1 VYQKGLSL
9 SSNSRQS
16 RTTGEMI
23 NIISVDADRVDLFSW
38 YIHDLWLM
46 PLQVALALFILYSTL
61 GVGSL
66 AALGATVVVMLA
78 NVPPMQMQEKFQQ
91 KLMNCKD
98 VRMKATSEILR
109 NMRIL
114 KLQGWEM
121 KFLSK
126 IIDLRKT
133 EESWLKKYLYT
144 STVTTFVFWGAPTFI
159 AVVTFGAC
167 MLLGIPLDSGK
178 VLSALATFR
187 VLQEPIY
194 TLPDMI
200 SFFIKT
206 KVSLDRIASFLC
218 LEELPMDA
226 VQRLPSGYSDVAIE
240 VSNGCFS
247 WDVSAEVPTLK
258 DLNFQVRQGMRV
270 AVCGMVGS
278 GKSSLLSCILGEM
291 PKLSGEVKVCG
302 TVAYVSQLA
311 WIQSGKI
318 QDNILFGKEMDSE
331 KYDRVLESCSL
342 KKDLEILPFG
352 DETVIG
358 ERGINLSGGQKQR
371 IQIARALYQDADIYL
386 FDDPFSAVDAHT
398 GSHLFKV

>member
-1 VYQKGLSL
+1 
-9 SSNSRQS
+9 
-16 RTTGEMI
+16 M
-23 NIISVDADRVDLFSW
+23 
-38 YIHDLWLM
+38 HDLWLV
-46 PLQVALALFILYSTL
+46 PLQVGMALFILYSTL
-61 GVGSL
+61 GLASL

-78 NVPPMQMQEKFQQ
+78 NVPPGRMQEKFQQ
-91 KLMNCKD
+91 KLMDCKD

-126 IIDLRKT
+126 IIELRKT
-133 EESWLKKYLYT
+133 ETNWLKKYLYT
-144 STVTTFVFWGAPTFI
+144 STLVTFVFWGAPTFV

-167 MLLGIPLDSGK
+167 MLMGIPLESGK

-194 TLPDMI
+194 NLPDTI
-200 SFFIKT
+200 SMVIQT

-218 LEELPMDA
+218 LEELPTDA
-226 VQRLPSGYSDVAIE
+226 VQRLPNGSSDVAIE
-240 VSNGCFS
+240 VTNGCFS
-247 WDVSAEVPTLK
+247 WDASPELPTLK
-258 DLNFQVRQGMRV
+258 DLNFQAQQGMRV
-270 AVCGMVGS
+270 AVCGTVGS
-278 GKSSLLSCILGEM
+278 GKSSLLSCILGEI
-291 PKLSGEVKVCG
+291 PKLSGEVKICG
-302 TVAYVSQLA
+302 LTAYVSQSA

-318 QDNILFGKEMDSE
+318 QDNILFGKEMDRD
-331 KYDRVLESCSL
+331 KYERVLESCSL

-352 DETVIG
+352 DQTVIG

-371 IQIARALYQDADIYL
+371 IQIARALYQEADIYL

-398 GSHLFKV
+398 GSHLFKVHNLLCLILTFYVQYKFQTLVPAYFCRNACSGLCLQKQ

>member
-1 VYQKGLSL
+1 
-9 SSNSRQS
+9 
-16 RTTGEMI
+16 
-23 NIISVDADRVDLFSW
+23 
-38 YIHDLWLM
+38 
-46 PLQVALALFILYSTL
+46 
-61 GVGSL
+61 
-66 AALGATVVVMLA
+66 
-78 NVPPMQMQEKFQQ
+78 
-91 KLMNCKD
+91 
-98 VRMKATSEILR
+98 
-109 NMRIL
+109 MRIL

-144 STVTTFVFWGAPTFI
+144 STVATFVFWGAPTFV

-167 MLLGIPLDSGK
+167 MLLGIPLESGK

-194 TLPDMI
+194 NLPDTISMMI
-200 SFFIKT
+200 QT

-218 LEELPMDA
+218 LEELPTDA
-226 VQRLPSGYSDVAIE
+226 VQRLPSGNSDIAIE

-247 WDVSAEVPTLK
+247 WDASAEVPTLK
-258 DLNFQVRQGMRV
+258 DLNFQARQAMRV
-270 AVCGMVGS
+270 AVCGTVGS

-291 PKLSGEVKVCG
+291 PKLSGEVKTCG
-302 TVAYVSQLA
+302 TMAYVSQSA

-318 QDNILFGKEMDSE
+318 KDNILFGKEMDGE
-331 KYDRVLESCSL
+331 KYERVLESCSL

-371 IQIARALYQDADIYL
+371 IQIARAIYQDADIYL